1 MYILTFLVPIIPQHT
16 TARLIN
22 HPPYKAIQ
30 YSDKPPFCTS
40 ELYCKHEVTE
50 EVGLAEEE
58 VRYQTHIRFRL
69 TQHHLHIHHHYKII
83 YG

>member
-22 HPPYKAIQ
+22 HPLIKQ
-30 YSDKPPFCTS
+30 YNIRINHPFCTS